1 MQDSHE
7 FFNVVLI
14 FSDILPITDG
24 LSKRGLSIQAL
35 GFKKKKNQNKN
46 HGKCTVLTYHKMLT
60 YSKTRMFHS

>member
-35 GFKKKKNQNKN
+35 GFKKKKKPKTKTMESALSL
-46 HGKCTVLTYHKMLT
+46 HTTKC
-60 YSKTRMFHS
+60 